1 MQKTSI
7 YPYGVPQIA
16 AVLKSTAADFEV
28 EEILGFEPD
37 GEGEHLFLW
46 VEKRGLSTNELIA
59 RMAKDHDLPPNTFG
73 YSGLKDKH
81 ALTRQWLSLHLPG
94 KEAPFDQPTGEGYR
108 VLRQLRHH
116 KKLRPGTHKFNR
128 FRICLREVAELPD
141 ATLQQ
146 IDSVRELGFAN
157 YFGHQRFGRKQDNV
171 EQALAQLG
179 TRRLSRT
186 RKSML
191 LSSLR
196 SHLFNQILATRIE
209 LGHWQTPL
217 EGDVFML
224 RGSHSIFSEPLD
236 AALLERFRQ
245 QDISNCASLYG
256 SGRILMTAR
265 SAEIEQQIFT
275 ENTDITNCLERHD
288 SRLQMRP
295 LRVAAES
302 FSFDHDPAA
311 GLLQLD
317 LSLPTGSYVTTML
330 EHFLL
335 LEDAS

>member
-1 MQKTSI
+1 MI
-7 YPYGVPQIA
+7 YPYGAPQVA

-28 EEILGFEPD
+28 EEVLGFEPG

-46 VEKRGLSTNELIA
+46 VEKCGLGTHELIT
-59 RMAKDHDLPPNTFG
+59 RMAKDHDLPPNVFG

-94 KEAPFDQPTGEGYR
+94 KEVPFDQPTGEGYR

-128 FRICLREVAELPD
+128 FRICLREIRELPD

-146 IDSVRELGFAN
+146 ISSVRAQGFAN

-171 EQALAQLG
+171 QQALAQLG

-209 LGHWQTPL
+209 LGHWHKPL

-224 RGSHSIFSEPLD
+224 RGSHSIFSDPLD

-256 SGRILMTAR
+256 SGRNLMCAR

-295 LRVAAES
+295 LRVAAEY
-302 FSFDHDPAA
+302 FSCDHDPAA
-311 GLLQLD
+311 GLLRLN